1 LGSGSGGKVS
11 NSTTTQSPN
20 VMRHFSGE
28 DSLKIT
34 DYPKI
39 MKRLTIFIT
48 LIFCFSFKSNS
59 QVNLLQFD
67 SLFNQNL
74 KDTTDIELQYVSI
87 DYKDIIKK
95 LRTTDFYSGSIYFAG
110 YGFPFV
116 NIIPATDK
124 SRLKKLLKKCN
135 KGSSITLSKCIL
147 KREEVISQPFSR
159 AFILK

>member
-1 LGSGSGGKVS
+1 MVNLFQDK
-11 NSTTTQSPN
+11 T
-20 VMRHFSGE
+20 GE
-28 DSLKIT
+28 DSVKIT

-39 MKRLTIFIT
+39 MKRLIIFIT
-48 LIFCFSFKSNS
+48 LIFIFSFKSNS

-95 LRTTDFYSGSIYFAG
+95 LRTTDFYSGSIFFAG

-116 NIIPATDK
+116 TIIPVANK

-147 KREEVISQPFSR
+147 KREDAISQPFSR
-159 AFILK
+159 AYILK